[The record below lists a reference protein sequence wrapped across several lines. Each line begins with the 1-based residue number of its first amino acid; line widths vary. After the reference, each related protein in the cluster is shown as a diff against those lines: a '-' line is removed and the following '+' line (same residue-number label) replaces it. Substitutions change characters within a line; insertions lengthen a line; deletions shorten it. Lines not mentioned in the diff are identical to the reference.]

1 MPQLYQNHIYP
12 GLLIDLSLTTYP
24 SVCKISAP
32 PSINTDA
39 INPGDGGST
48 TVPVCGDASLSCV
61 DALNCHFRQGTLGY
75 SPNSRIT
82 ASLNEV
88 KLNF

>member
-1 MPQLYQNHIYP
+1 MPQLYHYHLHL
-12 GLLIDLSLTTYP
+12 GLLIDLSLTYG
-24 SVCKISAP
+24 IP
-32 PSINTDA
+32 PCENINTDA

-61 DALNCHFRQGTLGY
+61 DALNCHFRQGTLGH

-88 KLNF
+88 ELNF